1 MIRMLHLADLH
12 LGVEN
17 YGAIDPRRGLHSR
30 LIDYLERLDEAITI
44 GLDHQIDICLI
55 AGDVYKNR
63 SPNPT
68 VQREFASRIRRLR
81 EAGVAVVILTGNHD
95 ISPAQGRAHSVEIFA
110 TLALEGITVA
120 DRLRLHRIDT
130 RRGPVQ
136 LIAVPWVTRQML
148 LTREEMAGASFA
160 SVEYELRRRI
170 EQFIERSV
178 EALDPDIP
186 TVLAFHGTVEG
197 AQLGTERAMILGQDL
212 SLPRSV
218 LAQPGVDYVALGHI
232 HRHQSLGERPPM
244 VYPGSI
250 ERVDFGERDDPKGCV
265 LVELVRG
272 QTRWQFVPL
281 AARPFVSIEHDLR
294 RSSDPVHALRTFIER
309 HDLRDAVVRVQVR
322 LSREQAALLKEE
334 QVREWLRAARA
345 GVIAT
350 IVFDVERP
358 ARQRFAG
365 VAEELSKGLTPLRAL
380 ELYLKSKQV
389 PPERIEQLL
398 SAAKELLDDG
408 ELSRLGNE

>member
-17 YGAIDPRRGLHSR
+17 YGALDPRRGLHSR
-30 LIDYLERLDEAITI
+30 LIDYLDRLDEAITI
-44 GLDHQIDICLI
+44 GLDHQIDLCLI

-68 VQREFASRIRRLR
+68 VQREFATRIRRLR

-110 TLALEGITVA
+110 TLALEGVTVA
-120 DRLRLHRIDT
+120 DRPRMHHIET
-130 RRGPVQ
+130 RSGPLQ

-148 LTREEMAGASFA
+148 LARDEMVGASFA
-160 SVEYELRRRI
+160 TIEYEIRRRL

-178 EALDPDIP
+178 EQRDPALP

-197 AQLGTERAMILGQDL
+197 AQLGAERAMILGHDL
-212 SLPRSV
+212 SLPSSV
-218 LAQPGVDYVALGHI
+218 LAQPGIDYVALGHI
-232 HRHQSLGERPPM
+232 HRHQVITRQPPM

-250 ERVDFGERDDPKGCV
+250 ERVDFGERDEPKGCV
-265 LVELVRG
+265 LVELAPG
-272 QTRWQFVPL
+272 QVDWRFVPL
-281 AARPFVSIEHDLR
+281 AARPFVSIERDLR
-294 RSSDPVHALRTFIER
+294 RSSDPVQALQTAIER
-309 HDLRDAVVRVQVR
+309 HNLRDAVVRVEVE
-322 LSREQAALLKEE
+322 LTHEQAALLREE
-334 QVREWLRAARA
+334 QVREWLRAADA
-345 GVIAT
+345 AVIAA
-350 IVFDVERP
+350 IVFKVERP

-365 VAEELSKGLTPLRAL
+365 VAEALGEGLTPLKAL

-389 PPERIEQLL
+389 PPQRITQLL
-398 SAAKELLDDG
+398 AAAQELMDG
-408 ELSRLGNE
+408 VE

>member
-12 LGVEN
+12 LGIEN
-17 YGAIDPRRGLHSR
+17 YGTIDPRRGLHSR
-30 LIDYLERLDEAITI
+30 LLDYLERLDEAITI

-130 RRGPVQ
+130 RHGQIQ

-186 TVLAFHGTVEG
+186 TVLAFHGTVEAPNSVPSG
-197 AQLGTERAMILGQDL
+197 LMILGQ
-212 SLPRSV
+212 
-218 LAQPGVDYVALGHI
+218 
-232 HRHQSLGERPPM
+232 
-244 VYPGSI
+244 
-250 ERVDFGERDDPKGCV
+250 
-265 LVELVRG
+265 
-272 QTRWQFVPL
+272 T
-281 AARPFVSIEHDLR
+281 
-294 RSSDPVHALRTFIER
+294 
-309 HDLRDAVVRVQVR
+309 
-322 LSREQAALLKEE
+322 
-334 QVREWLRAARA
+334 
-345 GVIAT
+345 
-350 IVFDVERP
+350 
-358 ARQRFAG
+358 
-365 VAEELSKGLTPLRAL
+365 
-380 ELYLKSKQV
+380 
-389 PPERIEQLL
+389 
-398 SAAKELLDDG
+398 
-408 ELSRLGNE
+408 